1 MQILS
6 NFVEVICYIL
16 PKAENLRFKNILF
29 FENPC
34 YGGSNSIFNSS
45 ARTLLELLGFFG
57 GTNSASSCLFSF
69 FQHFSEKLSTSAGL
83 EHGAFE

>member
-29 FENPC
+29 LKILVTVVQIL
-34 YGGSNSIFNSS
+34 YSIP
-45 ARTLLELLGFFG
+45 ALELY
-57 GTNSASSCLFSF
+57 
-69 FQHFSEKLSTSAGL
+69 
-83 EHGAFE
+83 